1 MGKSW
6 HLCLSQALTCRSPCG
21 PLRRR
26 ENVTVSK
33 LGVGLRE
40 QFGALKHWKQAPLGT
55 WYHTRGGSRGPTG
68 TQQDL

>member
-1 MGKSW
+1 M
-6 HLCLSQALTCRSPCG
+6 QE

-40 QFGALKHWKQAPLGT
+40 QFGRLKHWKQALLGT
-55 WYHTRGGSRGPTG
+55 WCHTGLGADPSG